1 MSELRSIHGGGR
13 MKIILVLSVAVG
25 LLLGLTTL
33 IMVVLFG
40 IANLLPDA
48 IEAIDDAREWL
59 KKLREEKDGV
69 ERK

>member
-1 MSELRSIHGGGR
+1 

>member
-1 MSELRSIHGGGR
+1 
-13 MKIILVLSVAVG
+13 MKIILVLSVAGV

-33 IMVVLFG
+33 VMVVLFG

-48 IEAIDDAREWL
+48 IEAIDDTREWL
-59 KKLREEKDGV
+59 KKCREEKDGA

>member
-1 MSELRSIHGGGR
+1 
-13 MKIILVLSVAVG
+13 MKIITILCVVVG
-25 LLLGLTTL
+25 VLLGLTTL

-48 IEAIDDAREWL
+48 IEAIDDTREWM